1 MNYRLPTDVSPT
13 HYDLTLL
20 TDLTLHKFRGT
31 VEVALKVVTD
41 TSKIVLNVAELH
53 LSDASVTVAGEEEA
67 FVPVSQS
74 IDSIDQ
80 RATFVYPCTF
90 TAGSSLKL
98 FIAFEGKLNESLIG
112 YYEGTWEDGG
122 QKKFYTVTQ
131 FEPTAARRAFPC
143 WDEPSCKATFEMSMV
158 SASDT
163 VNLFNTPVI
172 SEEQYEDADDV
183 HGLLRQASIGDW
195 KITRFERS
203 PLMSTYLVAFAN
215 GQFEYLESSFK
226 SPISGKTRP
235 IRVYANPSSIHQAK
249 YTLGVTAKVLPVYEQ
264 VFDIE
269 YPLPKLDT
277 LVIEDMDAYAMENW
291 GLITGRASH
300 YLLDPNASN
309 IQQKQAIVN
318 IQFHEVAHMWFGN
331 ITTMEW
337 WTYLYLNEGFAT
349 LMGELI
355 IPGNLDTLYGSG
367 YLSTICVRI
376 FMSSFPR
383 VFPEW
388 NLDAAFIALHIND
401 AMLLDNKLSSHPV
414 EVDCPDANKINQAGL
429 GTPTPH
435 LSTDG
440 HERFSTHYPT
450 QKQLPFS
457 SNLYGNSVTH
467 DLWKGIEEATGFD
480 SSNFMDAYISKP
492 GFPVIKVTES
502 EGIIHI
508 VQARF
513 LQKGTIDDTNTIW
526 NIPLNL
532 LTVDSDGKSSIS
544 KVVLKE
550 RSSSYAVNTEQL
562 FKLNA
567 GTFGY
572 YRVMYTPE
580 RFRRIAIEAAKANS
594 VLNTGD
600 RLGLVQDAF
609 ALAGAQLMS
618 LSDALELLTIFKD
631 VRDYYV
637 WSSIST
643 ALSNLINIW
652 WEHAEVIDLLNEFR
666 RILFKPIVS
675 EIGYTY
681 SADEDPDT
689 SLLRTCAVIN
699 ASQAKDEEVVNEL
712 RQRFKQYQA
721 TRDNSLIPEELQGPI
736 YTSAVEFGGEEEY
749 LAIKRIVDDP
759 KTPTEK
765 LAAIG
770 AMCSVADRK
779 LITSTIHYMTTEA
792 RDQDV
797 PHLVLELMKNP
808 KIKRE
813 FVAHFKDNYDV
824 LYEKFKD
831 GFSISGLVQRVF
843 SPLTSKKDWEDTKA
857 FFEDGRDTSRY
868 ALTVTQVLVTIQ
880 ENMANIESSTDDL
893 LSWLRNW
900 KKTQ

>member
-31 VEVALKVVTD
+31 VEVDLKVVTD

-53 LSDASVTVAGEEEA
+53 LSDASVTVVGEEEA

-98 FIAFEGKLNESLIG
+98 FVAFEGKLNKSLIG
-112 YYEGTWEDGG
+112 YYQGTWEDGG
-122 QKKFYTVTQ
+122 QKKIYTVTQ

-143 WDEPSCKATFEMSMV
+143 WDEPSCKATFEMSMI

-355 IPGNLDTLYGSG
+355 IPGNIDTVYASKK
-367 YLSTICVRI
+367 
-376 FMSSFPR
+376 

-414 EVDCPDANKINQAGL
+414 EVDCPDANKINQIFDA
-429 GTPTPH
+429 
-435 LSTDG
+435 LSYSKAASILRMLANHVGVDAFLKG
-440 HERFSTHYPT
+440 VSVYL
-450 QKQLPFS
+450 KA
-457 SNLYGNSVTH
+457 NLYGNSVTH

-480 SSNFMDAYISKP
+480 PSNFMDAYISKP
-492 GFPVIKVTES
+492 GFPVIEVTES

-532 LTVDSDGKSSIS
+532 LTVDSNGKSSIN

-550 RSSSYAVNTEQL
+550 QSSSYAVNTEQL

-580 RFRRIAIEAAKANS
+580 RFRRIAIEAAKETS

-609 ALAGAQLMS
+609 ALAGAQLMN
-618 LSDALELLTIFKD
+618 LSDALELLTIFKV
-631 VRDYYV
+631 VRDYCRHSENLDYL

-666 RILFKPIVS
+666 RFLFKPIVS
-675 EIGYTY
+675 EIRYTY
-681 SADEDPDT
+681 FADEDPDT

-770 AMCSVADRK
+770 AMCSVADHR

-797 PHLVLELMKNP
+797 PHFVLELMKNP

-813 FVAHFKDNYDV
+813 FVAHFKENYNV

-868 ALTVTQVLVTIQ
+868 ALTVPQVLVSIQ
-880 ENMANIESSTDDL
+880 ENMAYIESSTDDL

>member
-67 FVPVSQS
+67 FVPVSQA

-163 VNLFNTPVI
+163 VNLFNTPHQ
-172 SEEQYEDADDV
+172 S
-183 HGLLRQASIGDW
+183 
-195 KITRFERS
+195 
-203 PLMSTYLVAFAN
+203 
-215 GQFEYLESSFK
+215 FEYLESSFK

-355 IPGNLDTLYGSG
+355 IPGSG

-376 FMSSFPR
+376 FISSFPR
-383 VFPEW
+383 GFPEW

-414 EVDCPDANKINQAGL
+414 EVDCPDANKINQIFDA
-429 GTPTPH
+429 
-435 LSTDG
+435 LSYSKAASVLRMLANHVGVDAFLKG
-440 HERFSTHYPT
+440 VSVYL
-450 QKQLPFS
+450 K

-532 LTVDSDGKSSIS
+532 LTVDSDGKSSIN

-550 RSSSYAVNTEQL
+550 RSSFYAVNTEQL

-770 AMCSVADRK
+770 AMCSVADRQS
-779 LITSTIHYMTTEA
+779 ITSTIHYMTTEA

-797 PHLVLELMKNP
+797 PHFVLELMKNP

-813 FVAHFKDNYDV
+813 FVAHFKENYDV

-831 GFSISGLVQRVF
+831 GFSISGLVQVF
-843 SPLTSKKDWEDTKA
+843 LSPLSCCQYLTS
-857 FFEDGRDTSRY
+857 S
-868 ALTVTQVLVTIQ
+868 
-880 ENMANIESSTDDL
+880 
-893 LSWLRNW
+893 
-900 KKTQ
+900 

>member
-1 MNYRLPTDVSPT
+1 MTRRMHIIISGQSSLITSLFTTMNYRLPTDVSPI
-13 HYDLTLL
+13 HYDLTVL

-31 VEVALKVVTD
+31 VEVDLKVVTD
-41 TSKIVLNVAELH
+41 TSKIILNVAELH
-53 LSDASVTVAGEEEA
+53 LSDASVTVVGEEKA

-98 FIAFEGKLNESLIG
+98 FIAFEGKLNESLLG

-143 WDEPSCKATFEMSMV
+143 WDEPSCKTTFEMSMV

-249 YTLGVTAKVLPVYEQ
+249 YTLEVTAKVLPVYEQ

-355 IPGNLDTLYGSG
+355 IPD
-367 YLSTICVRI
+367 
-376 FMSSFPR
+376 R

-414 EVDCPDANKINQAGL
+414 EVDCPDANKINQIFDA
-429 GTPTPH
+429 
-435 LSTDG
+435 LSYSKAASVLRMLANHVGVDAFLKG
-440 HERFSTHYPT
+440 VSVYLRA
-450 QKQLPFS
+450 
-457 SNLYGNSVTH
+457 NLYGNSVTH
-467 DLWKGIEEATGFD
+467 DLWK
-480 SSNFMDAYISKP
+480 

-532 LTVDSDGKSSIS
+532 LTVDSDGKSSIH

-609 ALAGAQLMS
+609 ALAGAQLMN

-666 RILFKPIVS
+666 RFLFKPIVS

-689 SLLRTCAVIN
+689 SLLRNCAVIN

-721 TRDNSLIPEELQGPI
+721 TRDNSLIPEELKGPI
-736 YTSAVEFGGEEEY
+736 YTSVVEFGGEEEY

-770 AMCSVADRK
+770 AMCSVADRQ

-797 PHLVLELMKNP
+797 PHFALELMKNP

-813 FVAHFKDNYDV
+813 FVAHFKENYNV

-868 ALTVTQVLVTIQ
+868 ALTVPQVLVTIQ
-880 ENMANIESSTDDL
+880 ENMAYIESSTDDL
-893 LSWLRNW
+893 LSWLRIW

>member
-143 WDEPSCKATFEMSMV
+143 WDEPSCKATFEMSMI

-450 QKQLPFS
+450 QKQLP
-457 SNLYGNSVTH
+457 
-467 DLWKGIEEATGFD
+467 
-480 SSNFMDAYISKP
+480 P

-618 LSDALELLTIFKD
+618 LSDVLELLTIFKD

-831 GFSISGLVQRVF
+831 GFSISGLVQVFSTLLSYCRYLTSSQRVF

>member
-31 VEVALKVVTD
+31 VEVDLKVVTD

-53 LSDASVTVAGEEEA
+53 LSDASVTVVGEEEA

-80 RATFVYPCTF
+80 RATFIYPCTF

-98 FIAFEGKLNESLIG
+98 FVAFEGKLNESLIG

-122 QKKFYTVTQ
+122 QKKIYTVTQ

-143 WDEPSCKATFEMSMV
+143 WDEPSCKATFEMSMI

-215 GQFEYLESSFK
+215 GQFEYLKSSFK
-226 SPISGKTRP
+226 T
-235 IRVYANPSSIHQAK
+235 K

-337 WTYLYLNEGFAT
+337 WTYLYLNEG
-349 LMGELI
+349 
-355 IPGNLDTLYGSG
+355 
-367 YLSTICVRI
+367 V
-376 FMSSFPR
+376 

-388 NLDAAFIALHIND
+388 NLDAAFIVLHIND
-401 AMLLDNKLSSHPV
+401 AMLLDNKLSSHAV
-414 EVDCPDANKINQAGL
+414 EVDCPDANKINQIFDA
-429 GTPTPH
+429 
-435 LSTDG
+435 LSYSKAASVLRMLANHVGVDAFLKG
-440 HERFSTHYPT
+440 VSVYL
-450 QKQLPFS
+450 KA
-457 SNLYGNSVTH
+457 NLYGNSVTH

-480 SSNFMDAYISKP
+480 PSNFMDAYISKP
-492 GFPVIKVTES
+492 GFPVIEVTES

-532 LTVDSDGKSSIS
+532 LTVDSNGKSSIN

-550 RSSSYAVNTEQL
+550 QSSSYAVNTEQL

-580 RFRRIAIEAAKANS
+580 RFRRIAIEAAKETS

-609 ALAGAQLMS
+609 ALAGAQLMN

-631 VRDYYV
+631 VRDYYL

-652 WEHAEVIDLLNEFR
+652 WEHAEVIDLLNELR
-666 RILFKPIVS
+666 RFLFKPIVS
-675 EIGYTY
+675 EIRYTY
-681 SADEDPDT
+681 FADEDPDT

-770 AMCSVADRK
+770 AMCSVADHR

-797 PHLVLELMKNP
+797 PHFVLELMKNP

-813 FVAHFKDNYDV
+813 FVAHFKENYNV

-868 ALTVTQVLVTIQ
+868 ALTVPQVLVSIQ
-880 ENMANIESSTDDL
+880 ENMAYIEVGRVS
-893 LSWLRNW
+893 
-900 KKTQ
+900 